1 MVSSKCLFNSEETLA
16 YYYNHSI
23 EVWGWGCT
31 RDIWRKFEKSNEKE
45 LLRFW
50 LENYNGNFI
59 NKWNNIHDLLV
70 SKNIDTWDFPFKSF
84 LFKQGVSII
93 SFNKNMVEN
102 KGFDSGTHETLQNK
116 VPWFNY
122 PFDSKTFEL
131 NQKYIKHF
139 EKIHIFNTR
148 KLIKSILSFSLYKL
162 GYVRLRKGIKRTK
175 YIIDAL
181 NH

>member
-1 MVSSKCLFNSEETLA
+1 MNKGIKKIIKNDKKKFNDSV
-16 YYYNHSI
+16 I
-23 EVWGWGCT
+23 V
-31 RDIWRKFEKSNEKE
+31 
-45 LLRFW
+45 
-50 LENYNGNFI
+50 NF
-59 NKWNNIHDLLV
+59 V
-70 SKNIDTWDFPFKSF
+70 
-84 LFKQGVSII
+84 II

-175 YIIDAL
+175 YLIDAL